1 MLLFTTRL
9 KIKETLTKDSFIRLV
24 LEWNQTGKYAE
35 NRIENIQWNGEY
47 SVKYGNENLSLE
59 FVDYPNRR
67 MMAVRY
73 EKITEDEVVWD
84 TDYVLNFKE
93 RYIAIRLDRTY
104 REDALI
110 MDGEFSTPHFITL
123 LINSGYLEA
132 DQELPVL
139 RTPVEITDADAG
151 MLSEII
157 EHKKTYQ
164 LPVVYV
170 AKTAENQ
177 DVLDISWLASG
188 LKGAA
193 HVLVEKDK
201 ESCRECNRICRET
214 KEDYGAV
221 RIYYPSPGVHRKR
234 FLFRSANG
242 NSKARLEKVIRHVI

>member
-9 KIKETLTKDSFIRLV
+9 KINQTLTKDAFIRLV
-24 LEWNQTGKYAE
+24 LEWNQNSKYAE
-35 NRIENIQWNGEY
+35 NRIENIEWNGEY

-59 FVDYPNRR
+59 FVDYPNGQ

-73 EKITEDEVVWD
+73 EKITEDEVIWD
-84 TDYVLNFKE
+84 TDYVVNFKE
-93 RYIAIRLDRTY
+93 RYIAIRLERTY

-110 MDGEFSTPHFITL
+110 MDGQFSTPHFITL
-123 LINSGYLEA
+123 LINRGYLEA

-139 RTPVEITDADAG
+139 RTPVEITDADVG
-151 MLSEII
+151 MLLEII
-157 EHKKTYQ
+157 EHKKPYQ

-177 DVLDISWLASG
+177 EVLDINWLASR

-201 ESCRECNRICRET
+201 ESCRECNRICKEKRKIMVQSVFIILPRGYTESDFCFGVPTET
-214 KEDYGAV
+214 V
-221 RIYYPSPGVHRKR
+221 
-234 FLFRSANG
+234 
-242 NSKARLEKVIRHVI
+242 